1 MKYLVAIVLS
11 AFLMFNCTSEKAKCV
26 KDHKKVSKMKKSGQ
40 LKNW

>member
-1 MKYLVAIVLS
+1 MKYLITVLLTS
-11 AFLMFNCTSEKAKCV
+11 FLLFSCTSEKAKCV